1 LLLAL
6 TIDVESLNHE
16 RLHHRGRAALSEA
29 VTKLYALGWNDEKMG
44 EVGEQ
49 RGWDSFGEKI
59 AGKGH
64 CFR

>member
-1 LLLAL
+1 
-6 TIDVESLNHE
+6 VELY
-16 RLHHRGRAALSEA
+16 AALKEA